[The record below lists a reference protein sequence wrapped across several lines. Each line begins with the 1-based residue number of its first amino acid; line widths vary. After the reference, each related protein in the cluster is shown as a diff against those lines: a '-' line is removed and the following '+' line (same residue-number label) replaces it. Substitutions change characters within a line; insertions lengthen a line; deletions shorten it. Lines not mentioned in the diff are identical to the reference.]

1 MCADDGRLDGGAGAA
16 TRPGAAAMKPAR
28 FAYTAPDSVEGVLD
42 ALDRYGDEAKVL
54 SGGQSLVPMMNFRL
68 ARPEVIVDIGRVG
81 GLDGMTLTDGMLAV
95 GARVCH
101 VRLEAP
107 EVDAPAGRSEPLGG
121 VLGALLPAVARYV
134 GHLPIRVRG
143 TFGGSIAHADPA
155 AEWCI
160 LARTLDAE
168 MVALRSGGGER
179 TIPAADFFETVFTTS
194 LAPEELLAAVRL
206 PVLGDDW
213 RAGFCEFSRRA
224 GDFAVVAAMTAVRL
238 DPATDAVAEARIG
251 VGGVAGVP
259 VRLPAAEA
267 VLVGQRPGDEVF
279 AEAAATAA
287 GEVDPVGDL
296 HGSAAYRRDLV
307 RAMVGRAL
315 AHPVPAGG

>member
-1 MCADDGRLDGGAGAA
+1 
-16 TRPGAAAMKPAR
+16 MKPAR
-28 FAYTAPDSVEGVLD
+28 FAYVAPDSIEDVLD
-42 ALDRYGDEAKVL
+42 ALDRFGDEAKVL

-81 GLDGMTLTDGMLAV
+81 GLDGMSVVNGSLTV
-95 GARVCH
+95 GARVIH
-101 VRLEAP
+101 ARLEAP
-107 EVDAPAGRSEPLGG
+107 TGAMADGRTEPLGG
-121 VLGALLPAVARYV
+121 VLGSLLPEVARFV
-134 GHLPIRVRG
+134 GHLPIRARG

-155 AEWCI
+155 AEWCV

-168 MVALRSGGGER
+168 MVALRRGGER
-179 TIPAADFFETVFTTS
+179 VIAAADFFETVFTTA
-194 LAPEELLAAVRL
+194 LEPEELLAAVHL
-206 PVLGDDW
+206 PILGDDW

-238 DPATDAVAEARIG
+238 DRATGAISEARIG

-267 VLVGQRPGDEVF
+267 TLVGEVPGAEVH
-279 AEAAATAA
+279 AAAAEVAA
-287 GEVDPVGDL
+287 GEVDPAGDL

-307 RAMVGRAL
+307 RAMVARAL
-315 AHPVPAGG
+315 AQGAGAPG

>member
-1 MCADDGRLDGGAGAA
+1 MH
-16 TRPGAAAMKPAR
+16 PGMAPMKPAR
-28 FAYTAPDSVEGVLD
+28 FAYTAPDSIEGVLD
-42 ALDRYGDEAKVL
+42 ALDRFGDEAKVL

-68 ARPEVIVDIGRVG
+68 ARPEVIVDIGHVG
-81 GLDGMTLTDGMLAV
+81 GLDGIALADGALAV
-95 GARVCH
+95 GARVRH
-101 VRLEAP
+101 VQFEAP
-107 EVDAPAGRSEPLGG
+107 MVETSSGASEPLGG
-121 VLGALLPAVARYV
+121 VLGSLLAGVAHHV

-168 MVALRSGGGER
+168 MVALRRSGER
-179 TIPAADFFETVFTTS
+179 TIAAEDFFETVFTTA
-194 LAPEELLAAVRL
+194 LAPEELLVAVRL

-213 RAGFCEFSRRA
+213 RAGFCEFSRRV

-238 DPATDAVAEARIG
+238 DRATGAIAEARIG

-267 VLVGQRPGDEVF
+267 TLLGETPSSELF
-279 AEAAATAA
+279 ADAAATAA

-296 HGSAAYRRDLV
+296 HGSAAYRCDLV
-307 RAMVGRAL
+307 RAMVSRSL
-315 AHPVPAGG
+315 AQGEAAPGATAHR

>member
-1 MCADDGRLDGGAGAA
+1 
-16 TRPGAAAMKPAR
+16 MKPAR
-28 FAYTAPDSVEGVLD
+28 FAYVAPDSIEGTLEL
-42 ALDRYGDEAKVL
+42 LDRYGDEAKVL

-81 GLDGMTLTDGMLAV
+81 GLDGISLANGTLTV
-95 GARVCH
+95 GARVIH
-101 VRLEAP
+101 ARLEAP
-107 EVDAPAGRSEPLGG
+107 TATTTGGGSEPLGG
-121 VLGALLPAVARYV
+121 VLGSLLPAVARFV

-168 MVALRSGGGER
+168 MVARRRGGER
-179 TIPAADFFETVFTTS
+179 AIPAGEFFETVFTTA
-194 LAPEELLAAVRL
+194 LAPEELLVAVRL

-224 GDFAVVAAMTAVRL
+224 GDFAVVAAMTALRL
-238 DPATDAVAEARIG
+238 DGATGAVAEARIG

-259 VRLPAAEA
+259 VRLPGAEA
-267 VLVGQRPGDEVF
+267 TLVGEVPGAELR
-279 AEAAATAA
+279 AEAAAVAA

-307 RAMVGRAL
+307 SAMVARAL
-315 AHPVPAGG
+315 AQGAGTSGTSG

>member
-1 MCADDGRLDGGAGAA
+1 
-16 TRPGAAAMKPAR
+16 MKPAR
-28 FAYTAPDSVEGVLD
+28 FAYVAPDSIEDVLD
-42 ALDRYGDEAKVL
+42 ALDRFGDEAKVL

-81 GLDGMTLTDGMLAV
+81 GLDGMSVVNGSLTV
-95 GARVCH
+95 GARVIH
-101 VRLEAP
+101 ARLEAP
-107 EVDAPAGRSEPLGG
+107 TGAMADGRTEPLGG
-121 VLGALLPAVARYV
+121 VLGSLLPEVARFV
-134 GHLPIRVRG
+134 GHLPIRARG

-168 MVALRSGGGER
+168 MVALRRGGER
-179 TIPAADFFETVFTTS
+179 VIAAADFFETVFTTA
-194 LAPEELLAAVRL
+194 LEPEELLAAVHL
-206 PVLGDDW
+206 PILGDDW

-238 DPATDAVAEARIG
+238 DRATGAISEARIG

-267 VLVGQRPGDEVF
+267 TLVGEVPGAEVH
-279 AEAAATAA
+279 AAAAEVAA
-287 GEVDPVGDL
+287 GEVDPAGDL

-307 RAMVGRAL
+307 RAMVARAL
-315 AHPVPAGG
+315 AQGAGAPG

>member
-1 MCADDGRLDGGAGAA
+1 
-16 TRPGAAAMKPAR
+16 MKPAR
-28 FAYTAPDSVEGVLD
+28 FAYVAPDSIEDVLD
-42 ALDRYGDEAKVL
+42 ALDRFGDEAKVL

-81 GLDGMTLTDGMLAV
+81 GLDGMSVVNGSLTV
-95 GARVCH
+95 GARVIH
-101 VRLEAP
+101 ARLEAP
-107 EVDAPAGRSEPLGG
+107 TGAMADGRTEPLGG
-121 VLGALLPAVARYV
+121 VLGSLLPEVARFV
-134 GHLPIRVRG
+134 GHLPIRARG

-168 MVALRSGGGER
+168 MVALRRGGER
-179 TIPAADFFETVFTTS
+179 VIAAADFFETVFTTA
-194 LAPEELLAAVRL
+194 LEPEELLAAVHL
-206 PVLGDDW
+206 PILGDDW

-238 DPATDAVAEARIG
+238 DPATGAISEARIG

-267 VLVGQRPGDEVF
+267 TLVGEVPGAEVH
-279 AEAAATAA
+279 AAAAEVAA
-287 GEVDPVGDL
+287 GEVDPAGDL

-307 RAMVGRAL
+307 RAMVARAL
-315 AHPVPAGG
+315 AQGAGAPG

>member
-1 MCADDGRLDGGAGAA
+1 
-16 TRPGAAAMKPAR
+16 MKPAR
-28 FAYTAPDSVEGVLD
+28 FAYTAPDTIEGTLE
-42 ALDRYGDEAKVL
+42 ALDRFGDEAKVL

-81 GLDGMTLTDGMLAV
+81 GLEQMSLTDGALSV
-95 GARVCH
+95 GARVVH
-101 VRLEAP
+101 ARLEAP
-107 EVDAPAGRSEPLGG
+107 AVTAPDGRSEPLGG
-121 VLGALLPAVARYV
+121 VLGSLLPSVAHYV

-168 MVALRSGGGER
+168 IVALRRGSER
-179 TIPAADFFETVFTTS
+179 VIAAADFFETVFTTA

-206 PVLGDDW
+206 PILGDDW
-213 RAGFCEFSRRA
+213 RTGFCEFSRRA

-238 DPATDAVAEARIG
+238 DPVSGAIVEARIG

-259 VRLPAAEA
+259 ARLPAAEA
-267 VLVGQRPGDEVF
+267 TLRGEVPGADLH
-279 AEAAATAA
+279 AAAAAAAA

-307 RAMVGRAL
+307 RAMVARAL
-315 AHPVPAGG
+315 AQGAGESGS

>member
-1 MCADDGRLDGGAGAA
+1 MLQGTWHLRRPAA
-16 TRPGAAAMKPAR
+16 VAMKPAR
-28 FAYTAPDSVEGVLD
+28 FAYTAPDTVEGALE
-42 ALDRYGDEAKVL
+42 ALDRFGDEAKVL

-81 GLDGMTLTDGMLAV
+81 GLDGLSAANGTLTV
-95 GARVCH
+95 GARTVH
-101 VRLEAP
+101 ARLEAP
-107 EVDAPAGRSEPLGG
+107 TVTTPDGRSELLGG
-121 VLGALLPAVARYV
+121 VLGTLLPTVARFV

-168 MVALRSGGGER
+168 MVALRLGGER
-179 TIPAADFFETVFTTS
+179 AIPAADFFETVFTTS

-206 PVLGDDW
+206 PILGEDW

-224 GDFAVVAAMTAVRL
+224 GDFAVVAAMTALRF
-238 DPATDAVAEARIG
+238 DPASGAVAEARIG

-259 VRLPAAEA
+259 VRLAE
-267 VLVGQRPGDEVF
+267 
-279 AEAAATAA
+279 AEAALVGEAPSAELLAAAAEVAA

-296 HGSAAYRRDLV
+296 HGSAEYRCDLV

-315 AHPVPAGG
+315 AQGAGSAR

>member
-1 MCADDGRLDGGAGAA
+1 
-16 TRPGAAAMKPAR
+16 MKPAR
-28 FAYTAPDSVEGVLD
+28 FAYTAPDTVEGTLD
-42 ALDRYGDEAKVL
+42 ALDRFGDEAKVL

-68 ARPEVIVDIGRVG
+68 ARPEVIVDIGRVS
-81 GLDGMTLTDGMLAV
+81 GLDGMSVSNGTLTV
-95 GARVCH
+95 GARVVH
-101 VRLEAP
+101 SRLEAP
-107 EVDAPAGRSEPLGG
+107 TVSTPDGRSESLGG
-121 VLGALLPAVARYV
+121 VLGSLLPVVARFV

-168 MVALRSGGGER
+168 MVALRQGGER
-179 TIPAADFFETVFTTS
+179 TIPAADFFETVFTTA
-194 LAPEELLAAVRL
+194 LAAEELLVAVRL
-206 PVLGDDW
+206 PILGEDW

-238 DPATDAVAEARIG
+238 EPATGAIAEARIG

-267 VLVGQRPGDEVF
+267 MLVGETPGAGLHAAA
-279 AEAAATAA
+279 AEAAA

-307 RAMVGRAL
+307 RAMVARSL
-315 AHPVPAGG
+315 AQGAGASG

>member
-1 MCADDGRLDGGAGAA
+1 
-16 TRPGAAAMKPAR
+16 MKPAR
-28 FAYTAPDSVEGVLD
+28 FAYVAPDSIEDVLD
-42 ALDRYGDEAKVL
+42 ALDRFGDEAKVL

-81 GLDGMTLTDGMLAV
+81 GLDGMSVVNGSLTV
-95 GARVCH
+95 GARVIH
-101 VRLEAP
+101 ARLEAP
-107 EVDAPAGRSEPLGG
+107 TGAMPDGRTEPLGG
-121 VLGALLPAVARYV
+121 VLGSLLPEVARFV
-134 GHLPIRVRG
+134 GHLPIRARG

-155 AEWCI
+155 AEWCV

-168 MVALRSGGGER
+168 MVALRRGGER
-179 TIPAADFFETVFTTS
+179 VIAAADFFETVFTTA
-194 LAPEELLAAVRL
+194 LEPEELLAAVHL
-206 PVLGDDW
+206 PILGDDW

-238 DPATDAVAEARIG
+238 DPATGAISEARIG

-267 VLVGQRPGDEVF
+267 TLVGEVPGAEVH
-279 AEAAATAA
+279 AAAAEVAA
-287 GEVDPVGDL
+287 GEVDPAGDL

-307 RAMVGRAL
+307 RAMVARAL
-315 AHPVPAGG
+315 AQGAGAPG

>member
-1 MCADDGRLDGGAGAA
+1 
-16 TRPGAAAMKPAR
+16 MKPAR
-28 FAYTAPDSVEGVLD
+28 FAYVAPDSIEDVLD
-42 ALDRYGDEAKVL
+42 ALDRFGDEAKVL

-81 GLDGMTLTDGMLAV
+81 GLDGMSVVNGSLTV
-95 GARVCH
+95 GARVIH
-101 VRLEAP
+101 ARLEAP
-107 EVDAPAGRSEPLGG
+107 TGAMPDGRTEPLGG
-121 VLGALLPAVARYV
+121 VLGSLLPEVARFV
-134 GHLPIRVRG
+134 GHLPIRARG

-168 MVALRSGGGER
+168 MVALRRGGER
-179 TIPAADFFETVFTTS
+179 VIAAADFFETVFTTA
-194 LAPEELLAAVRL
+194 LEPEELLAAVHL
-206 PVLGDDW
+206 PILGDDW

-238 DPATDAVAEARIG
+238 DPATGAISEARIG

-267 VLVGQRPGDEVF
+267 TLVGEVPGAEVH
-279 AEAAATAA
+279 AAAAEVAA
-287 GEVDPVGDL
+287 GEVDPAGDL

-307 RAMVGRAL
+307 RAMVARAL
-315 AHPVPAGG
+315 AQGAGAPG

>member
-1 MCADDGRLDGGAGAA
+1 
-16 TRPGAAAMKPAR
+16 MKPAR
-28 FAYTAPDSVEGVLD
+28 FAYAAPDSIEGVLD
-42 ALDRYGDEAKVL
+42 ALDRFGDEAKVL

-81 GLDGMTLTDGMLAV
+81 GLDGMSVVNGSLTV
-95 GARVCH
+95 GARVIH
-101 VRLEAP
+101 ARLEAP
-107 EVDAPAGRSEPLGG
+107 AAAMPDGRTEPLGG
-121 VLGALLPAVARYV
+121 VLGSLLPEVARFV
-134 GHLPIRVRG
+134 GHLPIRARG

-168 MVALRSGGGER
+168 MVALRRGGER
-179 TIPAADFFETVFTTS
+179 VITAADFFETVFTTS
-194 LAPEELLAAVRL
+194 LEPEELLAAVRL
-206 PVLGDDW
+206 PILGDDW

-238 DPATDAVAEARIG
+238 DRATGAISEARIG

-259 VRLPAAEA
+259 VRLPDAEATLVGEVPGAELHAAAAE
-267 VLVGQRPGDEVF
+267 V
-279 AEAAATAA
+279 AA
-287 GEVDPVGDL
+287 GEVDPAGDL

-307 RAMVGRAL
+307 RAMVARAL
-315 AHPVPAGG
+315 AQGAGAPG

>member
-1 MCADDGRLDGGAGAA
+1 
-16 TRPGAAAMKPAR
+16 MKPAR
-28 FAYTAPDSVEGVLD
+28 FAYVAPDSIEDVLD
-42 ALDRYGDEAKVL
+42 ALDRFGDEAKVL

-81 GLDGMTLTDGMLAV
+81 GLDGMSVVNGSLTV
-95 GARVCH
+95 GARVIH
-101 VRLEAP
+101 ARLEAP
-107 EVDAPAGRSEPLGG
+107 TGAMADGRTEPLGG
-121 VLGALLPAVARYV
+121 VLGSLLPEVARFV
-134 GHLPIRVRG
+134 GHLPIRARG

-168 MVALRSGGGER
+168 MVALRRGGER
-179 TIPAADFFETVFTTS
+179 VIAAADFFETVFTTA
-194 LAPEELLAAVRL
+194 LEPEELLAAVHL
-206 PVLGDDW
+206 PILGDDW

-238 DPATDAVAEARIG
+238 DPATGAISEARIG

-267 VLVGQRPGDEVF
+267 TLVGEVPGAEVH
-279 AEAAATAA
+279 AAAAEIAA
-287 GEVDPVGDL
+287 GEVDPAGDL

-307 RAMVGRAL
+307 RAMVARAL
-315 AHPVPAGG
+315 AQGAGAPG

>member
-1 MCADDGRLDGGAGAA
+1 
-16 TRPGAAAMKPAR
+16 MKPAR
-28 FAYTAPDSVEGVLD
+28 FAYAAPDSLEGVLD
-42 ALDRYGDEAKVL
+42 VLDRFGDEAKVL

-81 GLDGMTLTDGMLAV
+81 GLDGMSVVNGSLTV
-95 GARVCH
+95 GARVIH
-101 VRLEAP
+101 ARLEAP
-107 EVDAPAGRSEPLGG
+107 VAAMADGRTEPLGG
-121 VLGALLPAVARYV
+121 VLGSLLPEVARFV
-134 GHLPIRVRG
+134 GHLPIRARG

-168 MVALRSGGGER
+168 MVALRRGGER
-179 TIPAADFFETVFTTS
+179 VIAAADFFETVFTTA
-194 LAPEELLAAVRL
+194 LEPEELLAAVRL
-206 PVLGDDW
+206 PILGDDW

-238 DPATDAVAEARIG
+238 DRATGAISEARIG

-267 VLVGQRPGDEVF
+267 TLVGEVPG
-279 AEAAATAA
+279 AGLHAAAAEVAA
-287 GEVDPVGDL
+287 GEVDPSGDL

-307 RAMVGRAL
+307 RAMVARAL
-315 AHPVPAGG
+315 AQGAGAPG

>member
-1 MCADDGRLDGGAGAA
+1 
-16 TRPGAAAMKPAR
+16 MKPAR
-28 FAYTAPDSVEGVLD
+28 FAYTAPDSLEGTLE
-42 ALDRYGDEAKVL
+42 ALDRFGDEAKVL

-81 GLDGMTLTDGMLAV
+81 GLDAMAAAGGTLAV
-95 GARVCH
+95 GARVPH
-101 VRLEAP
+101 IALEAP
-107 EVDAPAGRSEPLGG
+107 VVEAPGGRTERLGG
-121 VLGALLPAVARYV
+121 VLGALLPQVARWV

-160 LARTLDAE
+160 VARTLDAQ
-168 MVALRSGGGER
+168 MVARRAGGGER
-179 TIPAADFFETVFTTS
+179 AIPAADFFETVFTTA
-194 LAPEELLAAVRL
+194 LEPEELLTEVRL
-206 PVLGDDW
+206 PLLGDEW

-224 GDFAVVAAMTAVRL
+224 GDFAVVAAMAAVRL
-238 DPATDAVAEARIG
+238 DPAGGAVAEARIG

-259 VRLPAAEA
+259 VRLP
-267 VLVGQRPGDEVF
+267 G
-279 AEAAATAA
+279 AEAALVGEVPGAGVFAAAAEVAA

-296 HGSAAYRRDLV
+296 HGSATYRRDLV

>member
-1 MCADDGRLDGGAGAA
+1 
-16 TRPGAAAMKPAR
+16 MKPAR
-28 FAYTAPDSVEGVLD
+28 FAYTAPDTVEGIVD
-42 ALDRYGDEAKVL
+42 ALDRFGDEAKVL

-81 GLDGMTLTDGMLAV
+81 GLDGMSVANGTLTV
-95 GARVCH
+95 GARVIH
-101 VRLEAP
+101 ARLEAP
-107 EVDAPAGRSEPLGG
+107 AVTTPGGRSEPLGG
-121 VLGALLPAVARYV
+121 VLGSLLPEVARFV

-168 MVALRSGGGER
+168 MVALRRGGER
-179 TIPAADFFETVFTTS
+179 AIPAGDFFETVFTTS
-194 LAPEELLAAVRL
+194 LAPEELLVAVRL
-206 PVLGDDW
+206 PILGDDW

-238 DPATDAVAEARIG
+238 EPATGAIAEARVG

-259 VRLPAAEA
+259 VRLGGAEATLLGGTPGAELHAAAAEA
-267 VLVGQRPGDEVF
+267 
-279 AEAAATAA
+279 AA

-307 RAMVGRAL
+307 RAMVARAL
-315 AHPVPAGG
+315 AQGAGTPG

>member
-1 MCADDGRLDGGAGAA
+1 
-16 TRPGAAAMKPAR
+16 MKPAR
-28 FAYTAPDSVEGVLD
+28 FAYVAPDSIEDVLD
-42 ALDRYGDEAKVL
+42 ALDRFGDEAKVL

-81 GLDGMTLTDGMLAV
+81 GLDGMSVVNGSLTV
-95 GARVCH
+95 GARVIH
-101 VRLEAP
+101 ARLEAP
-107 EVDAPAGRSEPLGG
+107 TGAMADGRTEPLGG
-121 VLGALLPAVARYV
+121 VLGSLLPEVARFV
-134 GHLPIRVRG
+134 GHLPIRARG

-168 MVALRSGGGER
+168 MVALRRGGER
-179 TIPAADFFETVFTTS
+179 VIAAADFFETVFTTA
-194 LAPEELLAAVRL
+194 LEPEELLAAVHL
-206 PVLGDDW
+206 PILGDDW

-238 DPATDAVAEARIG
+238 DPATGAISEARIG

-259 VRLPAAEA
+259 VRLPVAEATLVGEVPGAEVHAAAAE
-267 VLVGQRPGDEVF
+267 V
-279 AEAAATAA
+279 AA
-287 GEVDPVGDL
+287 GEVDPAGDL

-307 RAMVGRAL
+307 RAMVARAL
-315 AHPVPAGG
+315 AQGAGAPG

>member
-1 MCADDGRLDGGAGAA
+1 
-16 TRPGAAAMKPAR
+16 MKPAR
-28 FAYTAPDSVEGVLD
+28 FAYTAPDSVEGTLE
-42 ALDRYGDEAKVL
+42 ALDRFGDEAKVL

-81 GLDGMTLTDGMLAV
+81 GLDAMTEAGGTLAI
-95 GARVCH
+95 GARVPH
-101 VRLEAP
+101 IALEAP
-107 EVDAPAGRSEPLGG
+107 AVETPSGGTEPLGG
-121 VLGALLPAVARYV
+121 VLGALLPQVARWV

-143 TFGGSIAHADPA
+143 TFGGSVAHADPA

-160 LARTLDAE
+160 VARTLDAE
-168 MVALRSGGGER
+168 MVARRAGGGER
-179 TIPAADFFETVFTTS
+179 AIPAADFFETVFTTA
-194 LAPEELLAAVRL
+194 LEPEELLTEVRL
-206 PVLGDDW
+206 PLLGDGW

-224 GDFAVVAAMTAVRL
+224 GDFAVVAAMAAVRL
-238 DPATDAVAEARIG
+238 DPRGSVAEARIG

-259 VRLPAAEA
+259 VRLP
-267 VLVGQRPGDEVF
+267 G
-279 AEAAATAA
+279 AEAALGGETPGPGVFAA
-287 GEVDPVGDL
+287 AAEVAAAEVDPVGDL

>member
-1 MCADDGRLDGGAGAA
+1 
-16 TRPGAAAMKPAR
+16 MKPAR
-28 FAYTAPDSVEGVLD
+28 FAYAAPDSIEGVLD
-42 ALDRYGDEAKVL
+42 ALDRFGDEAKVL

-81 GLDGMTLTDGMLAV
+81 GLDGMSVVNGSLTV
-95 GARVCH
+95 GARVIH
-101 VRLEAP
+101 ARLEAP
-107 EVDAPAGRSEPLGG
+107 AAAMADGRTEPLGG
-121 VLGALLPAVARYV
+121 VLGSLLPEVARFV
-134 GHLPIRVRG
+134 GHLPIRARG

-168 MVALRSGGGER
+168 MVALRRGGER
-179 TIPAADFFETVFTTS
+179 VITAADFFETVFTTA
-194 LAPEELLAAVRL
+194 LEPEELLAAVRL
-206 PVLGDDW
+206 PILGDDW

-238 DPATDAVAEARIG
+238 DRATGAISEARIG

-267 VLVGQRPGDEVF
+267 TLAGEVPG
-279 AEAAATAA
+279 AELHAATAEVAA
-287 GEVDPVGDL
+287 GEVDPAGDL

-307 RAMVGRAL
+307 RAMVARAL
-315 AHPVPAGG
+315 AQGAGAPG

>member
-1 MCADDGRLDGGAGAA
+1 MLDDEAGPQR
-16 TRPGAAAMKPAR
+16 RPAVVAVKPAR
-28 FAYTAPDSVEGVLD
+28 FAYTAPDTVED
-42 ALDRYGDEAKVL
+42 ALDVLDRFGDEAKVL

-68 ARPEVIVDIGRVG
+68 ARPEVIVDIGHLG
-81 GLDGMTLTDGMLAV
+81 GLDGMSVSNGALTV
-95 GARVCH
+95 GARTIH
-101 VRLEAP
+101 ARLEAP
-107 EVDAPAGRSEPLGG
+107 AVTTPDGRSEPLGG
-121 VLGALLPAVARYV
+121 VLGSLLPAVARFV

-168 MVALRSGGGER
+168 MVALRRGGER
-179 TIPAADFFETVFTTS
+179 AIAAEDFFETVFTTS

-213 RAGFCEFSRRA
+213 RTGFCEFSRRA

-238 DPATDAVAEARIG
+238 ELATGVIAEARIG

-259 VRLPAAEA
+259 VRLGDAEATLMGETPSADLHAAAAES
-267 VLVGQRPGDEVF
+267 
-279 AEAAATAA
+279 AA

-296 HGSAAYRRDLV
+296 HGSL
-307 RAMVGRAL
+307 GRARV
-315 AHPVPAGG
+315 ARARAPGAGASG